1 MEEGQLMEDAGG
13 ADRISPAE
21 VLRARYRNRL
31 PRTLVELVG
40 PSQGVVDLPLHVVW
54 SGVSS
59 FSVERPKACMSLYRI
74 VLAEGQRQDLIRFL
88 NKDLL
93 LAQWPVLRQLVSRNL
108 REVWEEAFPE
118 LAQAAGATG

>member
-93 LAQWPVLRQLVSRNL
+93 LAQWPVLRRLVSRHL

-118 LAQAAGATG
+118 LAQAAGASR

>member
-1 MEEGQLMEDAGG
+1 MEDAGG
-13 ADRISPAE
+13 ADLISPAE
-21 VLRARYRNRL
+21 VLRARYRSRL
-31 PRTLVELVG
+31 PRTLVELGG
-40 PSQGVVDLPLHVVW
+40 PSRGVVDLPLHVVW

-59 FSVERPKACMSLYRI
+59 FSLERPKARMSLYRI

-93 LAQWPVLRQLVSRNL
+93 LAQWPVLRRLVSRHL

-118 LAQAAGATG
+118 LAQTAGATG

>member
-1 MEEGQLMEDAGG
+1 MEDAGG

-59 FSVERPKACMSLYRI
+59 FSVERPRACMSLYRI

-93 LAQWPVLRQLVSRNL
+93 LAQWPVLRRLVSRNL
-108 REVWEEAFPE
+108 REVWEEVFPE
-118 LAQAAGATG
+118 LAESAGATG